1 MCVGSKRLAEAGSGV
16 SVIETTGRRVSTI
29 AVALGWLVA
38 AGVLLPSTAAAQT
51 ADSNA
56 HWYIAT
62 YTNDVLVWDEA
73 SEQVVDRIE
82 LQNKI
87 PLTLVLSDDRERL
100 YALDPFFEKIEVVDL
115 ESRETVDQIELSQ
128 ARTTVRINSFS
139 VDPDEEWAILFVK
152 KYTKERDRWNVEG
165 PFMLKYDLA
174 AKTVTDT
181 IPYPG
186 EEMPDRAGFRLSPD
200 GDALYV
206 FDEALIVLDTETF
219 EEVDRW
225 EISEPLEPGLGPMA
239 LPFSRSPYQE
249 DNGVYTGLFRVT
261 DPAQNRR
268 MMGIAT
274 VDLNNKE
281 VDFSTLGPS
290 ESVSFVLAPD
300 GRTAYGLQSSVGHY
314 EFWKFDVAGNRV
326 AARVPF
332 EGRPRMGLMP
342 SADGTRLFIF
352 VAGNTI
358 DVYDSQTFELLR
370 TVELDEDMT
379 DVLVIPDRETA
390 GGP

>member
-1 MCVGSKRLAEAGSGV
+1 MIRPLTARNSAREALTLGSL
-16 SVIETTGRRVSTI
+16 
-29 AVALGWLVA
+29 LVA
-38 AGVLLPSTAAAQT
+38 GGLLPFSASAQT
-51 ADSNA
+51 PDSNA

-62 YTNDVLVWDEA
+62 YTNAVLVWDEA
-73 SEQVVDRIE
+73 SEEVVDRIE
-82 LQNKI
+82 LQNRI
-87 PLTLVLSDDRERL
+87 PISLTLSDNGERL
-100 YALDPFFEKIEVVDL
+100 YVLDPFFEKIEVVDL
-115 ESRETVDQIELSQ
+115 ARRETIDEIELSRG
-128 ARTTVRINSFS
+128 RTTVRLNGFS
-139 VDPDEEWAILFVK
+139 IDPDEEWAILFVK
-152 KYTKERDRWNVEG
+152 KYTKEVDRWNVEG

-174 AKTVTDT
+174 TKTVTDT

-186 EEMPDRAGFRLSPD
+186 DEMPDQAGFRLSPD

-206 FDEALIVLDTETF
+206 FDDALIALDTDTF
-219 EEVDRW
+219 EEIDRW

-274 VDLNNKE
+274 VDLNNKH
-281 VDFSTLGPS
+281 VDFATFGPS
-290 ESVSFVLAPD
+290 ERVSFVLAPD
-300 GRTAYGLQSSVGHY
+300 GKTAYGLQSSIGHY
-314 EFWKFDVAGNRV
+314 EFWKFDVEGNRV
-326 AARVPF
+326 SARVPF
-332 EGRPRMGLMP
+332 DGRPRMGLMP

-358 DVYDSQTFELLR
+358 DVYDSQTFQYLR

-379 DVLVIPDRETA
+379 DVLVIPDREAA
-390 GGP
+390 GGR

>member
-1 MCVGSKRLAEAGSGV
+1 VA
-16 SVIETTGRRVSTI
+16 RRFR
-29 AVALGWLVA
+29 AVASIFVFASLLTGA
-38 AGVLLPSTAAAQT
+38 LLPSAANAQT

-73 SEQVVDRIE
+73 TEEVVDRIE
-82 LQNKI
+82 LQNRI
-87 PLTLVLSDDRERL
+87 PIGLELSKNQERL
-100 YALDPFFEKIEVVDL
+100 YALDPFFEKIEVVEL
-115 ESRETVDQIELSQ
+115 GTRETIDEIELSRG
-128 ARTTVRINSFS
+128 RTTVRINSFS
-139 VDPDEEWAILFVK
+139 IDPDEEWAILFVK
-152 KYTKERDRWNVEG
+152 KYTKESDRWIVEG
-165 PFMLKYDLA
+165 PFMLKYDLS
-174 AKTVTDT
+174 AKAVTDT

-186 EEMPDRAGFRLSPD
+186 PEMPNRAGFRLSPN

-206 FDEALIVLDTETF
+206 FDDALIALDTDTF
-219 EEVDRW
+219 EEIDRW
-225 EISEPLEPGLGPMA
+225 DISEPLEPGLGPMA

-249 DNGVYTGLFRVT
+249 DNGIYTGLFRVT

-274 VDLNNKE
+274 VDLNNKQ
-281 VDFSTLGPS
+281 VDFSTFGPA
-290 ESVSFVLAPD
+290 EGVSFVLAAD
-300 GRTAYGLQSSVGHY
+300 GKTAYGLQSDIGHY
-314 EFWKFDVAGNRV
+314 EFWKFDVAANRV

-342 SADGTRLFIF
+342 SADGTRLFVF

-390 GGP
+390 GGR